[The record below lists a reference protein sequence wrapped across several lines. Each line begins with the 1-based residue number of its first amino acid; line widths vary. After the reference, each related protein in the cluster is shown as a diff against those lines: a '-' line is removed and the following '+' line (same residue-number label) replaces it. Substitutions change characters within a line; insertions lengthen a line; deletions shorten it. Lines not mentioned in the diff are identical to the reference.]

1 MPGTDSLRTE
11 VDAAFA
17 HALGQALDS
26 PEVREVMRRAP
37 GAADRE
43 QLRAR
48 ARRERDTLC
57 AAAAPEYATYTRLR
71 SAHGATPSR
80 EASPEPRTA
89 SDSGGGLLPALAV
102 LVPSLGA
109 VAAVLFLAI
118 GFGMRLV
125 GFHRQF
131 ADELVYAG
139 WLAAGIA
146 AAATVAG
153 LAWMLVT
160 AARNRSATTA
170 GGDPAPDADAGPRT
184 GEPEVAQARA
194 AWQRALL
201 ERGVLPFLLDHIRA
215 QEEETR
221 TAPTPAPAARTRPGY
236 SAPEY
241 GSPEYASPEYASPG
255 YGRPAYGS
263 PAYESPDR

>member
-26 PEVREVMRRAP
+26 PEVREAMRRAP
-37 GAADRE
+37 GATGRE

-48 ARRERDTLC
+48 ARRERDALC

-71 SAHGATPSR
+71 SANSTPPPE
-80 EASPEPRTA
+80 EAPPEPRTA
-89 SDSGGGLLPALAV
+89 SDSGGLLPALAV

-146 AAATVAG
+146 AAGTVAG

-170 GGDPAPDADAGPRT
+170 GGDPAPGADAGT
-184 GEPEVAQARA
+184 HSGEPEVARARA

-221 TAPTPAPAARTRPGY
+221 TAPTAAPAARTRPGY